1 LRAKGVRTLART
13 LDRPNARSLA
23 RSLTGREAEG
33 GKQERETKQAPS
45 PQERMP
51 PNASTPSRLLYEND
65 DVEHLPRFE
74 KQGA

>member
-1 LRAKGVRTLART
+1 
-13 LDRPNARSLA
+13 
-23 RSLTGREAEG
+23 
-33 GKQERETKQAPS
+33 
-45 PQERMP
+45 MP